1 MYLYFEPA
9 IPALRMYFVTY
20 RSKIANIGLQY
31 MTFHLVYSLIF
42 CDFFCFQM
50 LTGNMKLKNDR
61 NNSQVLNSII
71 NNVIKTL
78 LVQDKNYLFVQHIYV
93 GHTMAGERGGDERGE
108 RMTGRGKKGERRE
121 EGREIAVT
129 FIRCIFIIV
138 VQLLLIFYH
147 VLLEN
152 FDRLYWLAYSP
163 WHKLESF
170 RKNNFQQ

>member
-9 IPALRMYFVTY
+9 TPALRMCFVTY

-78 LVQDKNYLFVQHIYV
+78 LVQDKNYLLVQHIYV

-108 RMTGRGKKGERRE
+108 RMTGRGKEGERRRGE
-121 EGREIAVT
+121 RDCSYLYQMYLNNCCAIVT
-129 FIRCIFIIV
+129 N
-138 VQLLLIFYH
+138 LLSCFT
-147 VLLEN
+147 
-152 FDRLYWLAYSP
+152 
-163 WHKLESF
+163 
-170 RKNNFQQ
+170 